1 MAAVDWVI
9 VAGLMVTIVVIGLL
23 VGRYASR
30 NSSSYFLG
38 ERNMPWWLLGAS
50 MVATTFAADTPNLV
64 ASLVR
69 SNGVAANWAWWCFLI
84 TGMITAFVYARLWR
98 RLGVST
104 DIEFYE
110 QRYSGKPAAFLRG
123 FRAAYLGLFF
133 NVMIMANVTLAAIK
147 FGAVLFGVSPLQ
159 LVLVAGF
166 VTVTFSAI
174 GGLLGV
180 LITDMILFVVALVG
194 ACLAAYFAL
203 NHIDVGGL
211 SQLIEHPNVVDKKSF
226 LPDFSDPNSFVPLLL
241 VPLAVQWWSA
251 WYPGAEPGGGG
262 YVAQRMLSAR
272 DERHAMAATAFFNF
286 AYIALRPWPW
296 LLVALASLI
305 VFPDLDSLAAA
316 LPHVDRGLIQNDLA
330 YPAMLSLLPPGVL
343 GIVAASLVAAYVS
356 TISTSLNWGASYLV
370 KDIHVRFIAPEAS
383 EKQQVRAGRLLT
395 ILLMVAAGAF
405 ALILED
411 ALQAFQLLLA
421 IGAGTGL
428 LFFLRWF
435 WSRINA
441 WSEIS
446 AMIISFAI
454 NIWLEFLG
462 PDMADWMQYV
472 LGVGVT
478 TIGWVAVTL
487 LTSPESG
494 ETQNRFKRI
503 AWPTGAPRRELF
515 EGLGLS
521 AAAIAGTYG
530 TLFGIGFLL
539 YGDVFWAIINLGV
552 AAATGAY
559 VIVRIR
565 GPAPAESLAA
575 IKQH

>member
-1 MAAVDWVI
+1 MATIDWMI
-9 VAGLMVTIVVIGLL
+9 VAGLMVTIVIIGLL
-23 VGRYASR
+23 AGRYASR
-30 NSSSYFLG
+30 DSSSYFLG
-38 ERNMPWWLLGAS
+38 GRNMPWWLLGAS

-64 ASLVR
+64 TGLVR

-84 TGMITAFVYARLWR
+84 TGMITAFVYARLWW

-110 QRYSGKPAAFLRG
+110 RRYSGKPAAFLRG

-133 NVMIMANVTLAAIK
+133 NVMVMANVTLAVIK
-147 FGAVLFGVSPLQ
+147 FGAVLFDVSPLQ

-166 VTVTFSAI
+166 VTVTFSTI

-180 LITDMILFVVALVG
+180 LITDMILFVVALIG

-203 NHIDVGGL
+203 NHADVGGL
-211 SQLIEHPNVVDKKSF
+211 SQLVAHPNVVDKKNF
-226 LPDFSDPNSFVPLLL
+226 LPDFSDPNSFVPLFL

-272 DERHAMAATAFFNF
+272 NERHAMAATVFFNF
-286 AYIALRPWPW
+286 AFIALRPWPW

-316 LPHVDRGLIQNDLA
+316 LPYVDRGLVQNDLA

-343 GIVAASLVAAYVS
+343 GIVAASLMAAYVS

-370 KDIHVRFIAPEAS
+370 KDIYVRFIVPGAS

-395 ILLMVAAGAF
+395 VFLMIAAGAF

-411 ALQAFQLLLA
+411 ALQIFQLLLA

-435 WSRINA
+435 WFRINA

-446 AMIISFAI
+446 AMIISFAV
-454 NIWLEFLG
+454 NVWLEFLG
-462 PDMADWMQYV
+462 PDLADWLQYT

-478 TIGWVAVTL
+478 TIGWVAVTF
-487 LTSPESG
+487 LTSPELG
-494 ETQNRFKRI
+494 ETQNRFKRMV
-503 AWPTGAPRRELF
+503 WPTGIPRREIVK
-515 EGLGLS
+515 GLIL
-521 AAAIAGTYG
+521 AAAAVVGTCG
-530 TLFGIGFLL
+530 VLFGVGFLL
-539 YGDVFWAIINLGV
+539 YGDTLWALINLGM
-552 AAATGAY
+552 AAVTGVY
-559 VIVRIR
+559 VIIHIR
-565 GPAPAESLAA
+565 GGSVPAQYPETGE
-575 IKQH
+575 

>member
-1 MAAVDWVI
+1 MATIDWMI
-9 VAGLMVTIVVIGLL
+9 VAGLMITIVIVGLL

-30 NSSSYFLG
+30 DSSSYFLG
-38 ERNMPWWLLGAS
+38 GRNMPWWLLGAS

-64 ASLVR
+64 TSLVR

-84 TGMITAFVYARLWR
+84 TGMITAFVYARLWW

-110 QRYSGKPAAFLRG
+110 RRYSGKPAAFLRG

-133 NVMIMANVTLAAIK
+133 NVMVMANVTLAAIK
-147 FGAVLFGVSPLQ
+147 FGAVLFGIPPLQ
-159 LVLVAGF
+159 LVLVAGL
-166 VTVTFSAI
+166 VTVTFSTI

-180 LITDMILFVVALVG
+180 LITDMILFVVALIG

-203 NHIDVGGL
+203 NHVDVGGL
-211 SQLIEHPNVVDKKSF
+211 SQLVAHPNVVDKKNF
-226 LPDFSDPNSFVPLLL
+226 LPDFSDPNSFVPLFL

-272 DERHAMAATAFFNF
+272 NERHAMAATVFFNF
-286 AYIALRPWPW
+286 AFIALRPWPW

-316 LPHVDRGLIQNDLA
+316 LPHVDRSLIQNDLA

-343 GIVAASLVAAYVS
+343 GIVAASLMAAYVS

-370 KDIHVRFIAPEAS
+370 KDIYVRFIVPQAS

-395 ILLMVAAGAF
+395 ILLMFAAGAF

-411 ALQAFQLLLA
+411 ALQIFQLLLA

-435 WSRINA
+435 WFRINA

-446 AMIISFAI
+446 AMIVSFAI
-454 NIWLEFLG
+454 NVWLEFLE
-462 PDMADWMQYV
+462 PDMADWMRYT

-478 TIGWVAVTL
+478 TIGWVAVTF
-487 LTSPESG
+487 LTSPELS
-494 ETQNRFKRI
+494 ETQNRFKRMV
-503 AWPTGAPRRELF
+503 WPTGTPRREIVK
-515 EGLGLS
+515 GLS
-521 AAAIAGTYG
+521 LAAAAVAGTCG
-530 TLFGIGFLL
+530 ALFGVGFLL
-539 YGDVFWAIINLGV
+539 YGDVLWALINLGM
-552 AAATGAY
+552 AAVTGVY
-559 VIVRIR
+559 VIIHIR
-565 GPAPAESLAA
+565 GGSVPAQYPEAVE
-575 IKQH
+575 

>member
-1 MAAVDWVI
+1 MATIDWII
-9 VAGLMVTIVVIGLL
+9 VAGLMAVIVAIGIL
-23 VGRYASR
+23 VGRYASQD
-30 NSSSYFLG
+30 STSYFLG
-38 ERNMPWWLLGAS
+38 GRNMPWWLLGAS

-64 ASLVR
+64 TSLVR
-69 SNGVAANWAWWCFLI
+69 TDGVAGNWAWWCFLI

-110 QRYSGKPAAFLRG
+110 KRYSGKPAAFLRG
-123 FRAAYLGLFF
+123 FRATYLGLFF

-147 FGAVLFGVSPLQ
+147 FGAVLFGISPLQ

-166 VTVTFSAI
+166 VTVTFSSI

-180 LITDMILFVVALVG
+180 LITDMILFVIALIG

-203 NHIDVGGL
+203 NHVDVGGL
-211 SQLIEHPNVVDKKSF
+211 SQLVEHPNVADKTSF

-251 WYPGAEPGGGG
+251 WYPGSEPGGGG

-286 AYIALRPWPW
+286 AHIALRPWPW

-316 LPHVDRGLIQNDLA
+316 LPHVDRGLVQNDLA
-330 YPAMLSLLPPGVL
+330 YPAMLSLLPSGVL

-370 KDIHVRFIAPEAS
+370 KDVYVRFVAPEAS

-395 ILLMVAAGAF
+395 VLLMVAAGTF
-405 ALILED
+405 ALVLED

-428 LFFLRWF
+428 LFFVRWF
-435 WSRINA
+435 WSRVNA

-446 AMIISFAI
+446 AMIISFVI
-454 NIWLEFLG
+454 NVGLEFFG
-462 PDMADWMQYV
+462 PEMADWLQYT
-472 LGVGVT
+472 LGVGIT
-478 TIGWVAVTL
+478 TIGWVTVTL
-487 LTSPESG
+487 LTSPETDTAQS
-494 ETQNRFKRI
+494 RFKEL
-503 AWPTGAPRRELF
+503 AWPQGDLRRELM
-515 EGLGLS
+515 EGLGL
-521 AAAIAGTYG
+521 AVAAIAGTYG
-530 TLFGIGFLL
+530 FLFGVGFLL
-539 YGDVFWAIINLGV
+539 YGNLLWAVINLGV
-552 AAATGAY
+552 AALTCIF
-559 VIVRIR
+559 VVLRIR
-565 GPAPAESLAA
+565 GLAPAEQVATA
-575 IKQH
+575 E